1 MSEHIGILRERSL
14 HASVKQWYA
23 LPGDLLEE
31 RVGGYVIDIV
41 RDGSIARDRQLLIEI
56 QTRNFSPLKRKL
68 RRLTEEY
75 EVRLVH
81 PIPREKWILRLA
93 ADEETVL
100 GRRRSPKRGMAA
112 HLFEQLVSIPDLV
125 SRDSFS
131 IEVLM
136 IQEEEVR
143 CYDGRGSW
151 RHREWTRRD
160 RRLLDVVE
168 RRIFAQP
175 ADFLGFVPE
184 QLERPFTNRELAES
198 TGYALRLA
206 EKLTYCLKK
215 MGALEVVGR
224 RRRAQLFAEAA

>member
-31 RVGGYVIDIV
+31 RVGGYVVDIV
-41 RDGSIARDRQLLIEI
+41 RDGSIARDGQLLIEI
-56 QTRNFSPLKRKL
+56 QTRGFAPLKRKL

-93 ADEETVL
+93 ADEETEI
-100 GRRRSPKRGMAA
+100 GRRKSPKRGMAA
-112 HLFEQLVSIPDLV
+112 HLFEQLVSIPELV

-160 RRLLDVVE
+160 RRLLEVVE

-175 ADFLGFVPE
+175 ADFLDFVPA
-184 QLERPFTNRELAES
+184 QLKRPFTNREFAES
-198 TGYALRLA
+198 TSYSLGLA
-206 EKLTYCLKK
+206 GKLTYCLKK
-215 MGALEVVGR
+215 MDALEVVGR
-224 RRRAQLFAEAA
+224 RGRAQLFAEAA

>member
-41 RDGSIARDRQLLIEI
+41 RDGSIARDRQLIEI
-56 QTRNFSPLKRKL
+56 QTRGFAPLKRKL

-81 PIPREKWILRLA
+81 PIPREKWILRLH
-93 ADEETVL
+93 ADEETVI

-112 HLFEQLVSIPDLV
+112 HLFEHLVSIPELV

-198 TGYALRLA
+198 TGYAPRLA